1 MTKQTASLTPS
12 RVVCLQIVMFAFWS
26 LLLTTIC
33 GMLDDHHHHR
43 QITTRPRISHITL
56 WNIPFGLCTSNTH
69 KHVAWSRVKV
79 APTIEWKILHFLL
92 RANSFLRLKKCHE
105 KYGVPSLW
113 TRLAENRKSQ
123 ESQKSRGSFMHFY
136 LLHQTTL
143 CTSKEIEIENV
154 FFFWADSSN

>member
-33 GMLDDHHHHR
+33 GVLDDHHHHR

-92 RANSFLRLKKCHE
+92 RANSFLRMKNCHE

-113 TRLAENRKSQ
+113 TRLAANRKSQ
-123 ESQKSRGSFMHFY
+123 ESQKSRGSFMH
-136 LLHQTTL
+136 QTTL
-143 CTSKEIEIENV
+143 CTSEEIEILRSQRKC
-154 FFFWADSSN
+154 FFLSR